1 MSGDGLE
8 LWRKVEKTDPGH
20 TKQFS
25 GKGGFKGTA
34 ISPMWLIKRATELWG
49 PMGWKWGV
57 RVIDQQVLDGDGTE
71 KLHVV
76 MAEVFYPMPD
86 GSTGAVPC
94 FGQTILCGRRK
105 EGAFYLDEEAPKKSL
120 TDALTKG
127 LSWLGFAADVHM
139 GLYDDVKYVNQ
150 VAKDFEEQER
160 QKQAA
165 DARERHEKMKKEA
178 AAVLDGAAKQGTRA
192 LQTAWQALSQA
203 QRQAVA
209 DAGGG
214 CPDVYK
220 RSAAEADKS
229 NHKEAAHARN

>member
-1 MSGDGLE
+1 MSDGLAI
-8 LWRKVEKTDPGH
+8 WKQVEKTDPRA
-20 TKQFS
+20 TKKIT
-25 GKGGFKGTA
+25 GKAFGGTA
-34 ISPMWLIKRATELWG
+34 IKPMYLIKRATELWG
-49 PMGWKWGV
+49 PMGHRWGLT
-57 RVIDQQVLDGDGTE
+57 VLDQRVVECGPTDR
-71 KLHVV
+71 LHVV
-76 MAEVFYPMPD
+76 LAEVFYPTE
-86 GSTGAVPC
+86 GGGRGAVPC
-94 FGQTILCGRRK
+94 FGQTHLCGARK
-105 EGAFYLDEEAPKKSL
+105 SGEFFLDEDAPKKSL

-139 GLYDDVKYVNQ
+139 GRFDDVKYLAENTR
-150 VAKDFEEQER
+150 DFEEQER
-160 QKQAA
+160 QEQAA

-220 RSAAEADKS
+220 RAAAEADKS